1 MTLVAFP
8 PSPSADLWSWQQ
20 QGACRDLPSEM
31 FFHPEGE
38 RGNARRQRIETAKD
52 VCAACPVL
60 HACREHALTIRE
72 PYGIWGGMD
81 EGERQRVAARRRL
94 GVA

>member
-8 PSPSADLWSWQQ
+8 PTPSADLWSWQQ
-20 QGACRDLPSEM
+20 HGTCRTLPAEM

-38 RGNARRQRIETAKD
+38 RGKARRQRIETAKA

-60 HACREHALTIRE
+60 QACREHALTIRE

-81 EGERQRVAARRRL
+81 EDERQRLAARRRL
-94 GVA
+94 TA